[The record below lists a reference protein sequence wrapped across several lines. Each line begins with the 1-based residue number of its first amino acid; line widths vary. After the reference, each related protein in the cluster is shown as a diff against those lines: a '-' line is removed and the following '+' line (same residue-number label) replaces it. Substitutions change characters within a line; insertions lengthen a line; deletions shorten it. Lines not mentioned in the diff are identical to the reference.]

1 MVNGLVMVLNKFK
14 QEKAEDNPER
24 EEIIKTVDNL
34 KNELEQVHCR
44 LNYTTEP
51 LLIDSIIYEM
61 KAIQKRY
68 EYYIR
73 LCKEKGFVAKG
84 FKRNGI
90 KGEL

>member
-1 MVNGLVMVLNKFK
+1 MANALALAFSKLRE
-14 QEKAEDNPER
+14 EKSEENLER
-24 EEIIKTVDNL
+24 EEIIKAVDNL

-61 KAIQKRY
+61 KSIQKRY

-84 FKRNGI
+84 FKRHSF
-90 KGEL
+90 KGEV